1 MNPHEMT
8 LGSPNPRKLMLAS
21 VRIAHPTASEPY
33 RKDSG
38 STLGAMCTN
47 IVRTWLA
54 PSTRAASTDDPVGSD
69 MAFRPIVEIQ
79 RIVRR
84 QGGRGQGHRQEHRV
98 DDEPGQRKPVTAG
111 HRPGDQQ
118 RVAPCRRSAGPLRKG
133 GGTLTAAHGSPAGPA

>member
-33 RKDSG
+33 RKDNG

-54 PSTRAASTDDPVGSD
+54 PSTRAASTYDRVRSDRTCARITRPVSRHSSKVITRTVFQMLGPRNATST
-69 MAFRPIVEIQ
+69 MAI
-79 RIVRR
+79 
-84 QGGRGQGHRQEHRV
+84 G
-98 DDEPGQRKPVTAG
+98 
-111 HRPGDQQ
+111 
-118 RVAPCRRSAGPLRKG
+118 RKG
-133 GGTLTAAHGSPAGPA
+133 IPKATSARRIKIVSTHPL

>member
-33 RKDSG
+33 RKDNG

-54 PSTRAASTDDPVGSD
+54 PSTRAASTYDRVRRVSNRAERNVWSWPTGLSECNR
-69 MAFRPIVEIQ
+69 RPIRQ
-79 RIVRR
+79 ASIVHE
-84 QGGRGQGHRQEHRV
+84 G
-98 DDEPGQRKPVTAG
+98 
-111 HRPGDQQ
+111 
-118 RVAPCRRSAGPLRKG
+118 
-133 GGTLTAAHGSPAGPA
+133 